1 MKIVEHGDNKPVGTG
16 QLSGPVLAIG
26 GEKNASGKSDY
37 QQTFDQNWNPALGYP
52 NYKISRT
59 YFFGGM
65 KKNLKIPI
73 SMPNRVIIE
82 PNPPRQG
89 YSHLTWNTLN
99 QYYLQKCM
107 TQKQYEEILV
117 ECKKVAFKVY
127 AINREENDFLK
138 NTLFMKLSNVVWLF
152 CIVSVI
158 ILFLGEITDNLVS
171 ELIIQIFFSIS
182 IGLVFIMSIFNF
194 M

>member
-1 MKIVEHGDNKPVGTG
+1 
-16 QLSGPVLAIG
+16 
-26 GEKNASGKSDY
+26 
-37 QQTFDQNWNPALGYP
+37 
-52 NYKISRT
+52 
-59 YFFGGM
+59 
-65 KKNLKIPI
+65 
-73 SMPNRVIIE
+73 
-82 PNPPRQG
+82 
-89 YSHLTWNTLN
+89 
-99 QYYLQKCM
+99 M

-171 ELIIQIFFSIS
+171 ELVI
-182 IGLVFIMSIFNF
+182 
-194 M
+194 